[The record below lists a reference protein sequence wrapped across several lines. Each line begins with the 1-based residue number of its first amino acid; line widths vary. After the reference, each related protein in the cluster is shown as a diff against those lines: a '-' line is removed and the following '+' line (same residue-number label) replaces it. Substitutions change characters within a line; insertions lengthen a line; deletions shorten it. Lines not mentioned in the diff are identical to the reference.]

1 MVKIV
6 VIEDDEKSRQQLVSL
21 VEEHVKDA
29 HIAAVCKN
37 NQEAKAAIIKHEP
50 DLVISDIEL
59 EGEPVFTM
67 LRELDAKNFELI
79 FTTGHDKYAIEAIK
93 FSALYYILKPFGAE
107 ELLQAMQHY
116 YAKQYK
122 KNAAQQLDALFY
134 NFKQLQAEQKKIVL
148 PTLKGLEVFMIKEI
162 IRCEAEINYT
172 NFFMAGAKPGI
183 MVTKTL
189 KEYDEMLTGYGFFR
203 VHHSHL
209 INLNHVKKFVKKDNT
224 VIMSDGSVIDVSR
237 RKKDEFLQKLEAL

>member
-1 MVKIV
+1 MVKLV

-21 VEEHVKDA
+21 LNEYVKNA
-29 HIAAVCKN
+29 HIAAACKN

-59 EGEPVFTM
+59 ENEAVFSM
-67 LRELDAKNFELI
+67 LQELDNKDFEII
-79 FTTGHDKYAIEAIK
+79 FTTGHDKYAIQAIK

-107 ELLQAMQHY
+107 ELLQAMEQF

-122 KNAAQQLDALFY
+122 KNAALQLDALIY
-134 NFKQLQAEQKKIVL
+134 NFKQLQADQKKIVL
-148 PTLKGLEVFMIKEI
+148 PTIKGLEVFTIKEI
-162 IRCEAEINYT
+162 IRCAAEINYT
-172 NFFMAGAKPGI
+172 NFFMAGAKHGI
-183 MVTKTL
+183 MITKTL
-189 KEYDEMLTGYGFFR
+189 KEYDEILSGYGFFR

-224 VIMSDGSVIDVSR
+224 VIMSDGSIIDVSR
-237 RKKDEFLQKLEAL
+237 RKKDEFLERLEDL